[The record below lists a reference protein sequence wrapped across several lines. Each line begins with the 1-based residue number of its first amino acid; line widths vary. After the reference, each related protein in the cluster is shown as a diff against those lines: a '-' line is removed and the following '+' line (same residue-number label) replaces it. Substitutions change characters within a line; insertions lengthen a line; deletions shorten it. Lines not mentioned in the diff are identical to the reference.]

1 MDRDNLKEILFL
13 DKEKN
18 YSSKVKLFIPD
29 KDVPDP
35 YYGGEESF
43 NYCFKLINQQCEKIS
58 RKLLDNA

>member
-1 MDRDNLKEILFL
+1 MDRDNLTEILLL

-18 YSSKVKLFIPD
+18 YNSKVKLFIPN

-43 NYCFKLINQQCEKIS
+43 NYCFKLIKVYIIF
-58 RKLLDNA
+58 